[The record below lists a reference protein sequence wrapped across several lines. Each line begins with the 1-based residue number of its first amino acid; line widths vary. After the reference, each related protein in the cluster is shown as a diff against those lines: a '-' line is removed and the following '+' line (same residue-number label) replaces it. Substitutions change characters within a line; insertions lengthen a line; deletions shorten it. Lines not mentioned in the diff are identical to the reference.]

1 MYYDGTAETS
11 SKKNSIS
18 KEDITE
24 HSIIMEG
31 GSIKFIFPHLSDDE
45 NITFDYRA
53 IFHACPSLQMLG
65 IGGIGG
71 TDSINVKLFFLL
83 NNF

>member
-1 MYYDGTAETS
+1 MYYDGSEETS

-24 HSIIMEG
+24 NSIIMEG
-31 GSIKFIFPHLSDDE
+31 GSIKFNFPHMSNEE

-65 IGGIGG
+65 IGGVGG
-71 TDSINVKLFFLL
+71 TDNFNVTV
-83 NNF
+83 